1 MTTQKNSLKQNK
13 QHGFNA
19 IININAPKDQVW
31 AVLEDFNN
39 VYLWAP
45 GVSKSH
51 ALGDKRQ
58 EVGASRYCKL
68 EDFGEIDEVVTE
80 WNQGEGFT
88 YSVSALGPLNNAVS
102 RWTLTT
108 INATTTQLEVEFAY
122 DIRFGLLGK
131 MMHALV
137 MQKKLHTS
145 LPQTL
150 QDFKNHM
157 ESKKINR
164 PYKNQASVSSA
175 VSASTT

>member
-1 MTTQKNSLKQNK
+1 MAIQKTSLKQNK

-19 IININAPKDQVW
+19 TISINAPKDEVW
-31 AVLEDFNN
+31 TVLEDFND

-58 EVGASRYCKL
+58 EVGAARYCKL
-68 EDFGEIDEVVTE
+68 VDFGEIDEVITE

-88 YSVSALGPLNNAVS
+88 YTVSALGPLNNAVS
-102 RWTLTT
+102 RWKLTKV
-108 INATTTQLEVEFAY
+108 NAHTTQLEVELAY
-122 DIRFGLLGK
+122 DIRFGLFGK
-131 MMHALV
+131 VMHTLV

-150 QDFKNHM
+150 EDLKQRVETGKL
-157 ESKKINR
+157 IR
-164 PYKNQASVSSA
+164 PLTSSA
-175 VSASTT
+175 NAAAAH

>member
-1 MTTQKNSLKQNK
+1 MAAQKNSLKQDK

-19 IININAPKDQVW
+19 IININAAKEEVW

-39 VYLWAP
+39 VYQWAP

-51 ALGDKRQ
+51 GLGDKRQ
-58 EVGASRYCKL
+58 EVGAARYCKL

-80 WNQGEGFT
+80 WEQGEGFT
-88 YSVSALGPLNNAVS
+88 YTVSALGPLNNAVS
-102 RWTLTT
+102 RWTLTQKDS
-108 INATTTQLEVEFAY
+108 NTTQLEVEFAY
-122 DIRFGLLGK
+122 DIRFGLFGK

-137 MQKKLHTS
+137 MKKKLHTS

-157 ESKKINR
+157 ESGK
-164 PYKNQASVSSA
+164 VSHFVTNKDNM
-175 VSASTT
+175 VSAH

>member
-1 MTTQKNSLKQNK
+1 MAIQKTSLKQNK

-19 IININAPKDQVW
+19 TISISAPKDEVW
-31 AVLEDFNN
+31 TVLEDFND

-58 EVGASRYCKL
+58 EVGAARYCKL
-68 EDFGEIDEVVTE
+68 EDFGEIDEVITE

-88 YSVSALGPLNNAVS
+88 YTVSALGPLNNAVS
-102 RWTLTT
+102 RWTLTKV
-108 INATTTQLEVEFAY
+108 NASTTQLEVEFAY
-122 DIRFGLLGK
+122 DIRFGLFGK

-157 ESKKINR
+157 ESNKV
-164 PYKNQASVSSA
+164 AA
-175 VSASTT
+175 H

>member
-1 MTTQKNSLKQNK
+1 MSHNRSSLKLNK

-19 IININAPKDQVW
+19 IVNINAPKDKVW
-31 AVLEDFNN
+31 EVLEDFND

-51 ALGDKRQ
+51 ALGNKRQ
-58 EVGASRYCKL
+58 EVGAARYCKL
-68 EDFGEIDEVVTE
+68 EEFGEIDEVITE

-88 YSVSALGPLNNAVS
+88 YTVSALGPLNNAVS
-102 RWTLTT
+102 RWTLTQVDD
-108 INATTTQLEVEFAY
+108 NTTQLEVEFAY
-122 DIRFGLLGK
+122 DIRFSLFGK

-150 QDFKNHM
+150 EDFKRHM
-157 ESKKINR
+157 ESRKVNGSYRKE
-164 PYKNQASVSSA
+164 QQ
-175 VSASTT
+175 TTAAH

>member
-1 MTTQKNSLKQNK
+1 MATQKNSLKQYK

-19 IININAPKDQVW
+19 ITRINAPKDEVW
-31 AVLEDFNN
+31 AVLEDFND

-58 EVGASRYCKL
+58 EVGAARYCKL
-68 EDFGEIDEVVTE
+68 EDFGEIDEVITE
-80 WNQGEGFT
+80 WKQGEGFT
-88 YSVSALGPLNNAVS
+88 YTVSALGPLNNAVS
-102 RWTLTT
+102 RWTLTKVD
-108 INATTTQLEVEFAY
+108 AKTTQLEVEFAY
-122 DIRFGLLGK
+122 DIRFGLFGK
-131 MMHALV
+131 MMHTLV

-157 ESKKINR
+157 ESGKANP
-164 PYKNQASVSSA
+164 PYKTQATMA
-175 VSASTT
+175 AN

>member
-1 MTTQKNSLKQNK
+1 MSHHISSLKQNK

-19 IININAPKDQVW
+19 IVNINAPKNELW

-39 VYLWAP
+39 VYQWAP

-58 EVGASRYCKL
+58 EVGAARYCKL
-68 EDFGEIDEVVTE
+68 EDFGEIDEVITE
-80 WNQGEGFT
+80 WHQGEGFT
-88 YSVSALGPLNNAVS
+88 YTVSALGPLNNAVS
-102 RWTLTT
+102 RWTLMTVDA
-108 INATTTQLEVEFAY
+108 NTTQLEVEFAY
-122 DIRFGLLGK
+122 DIRFGIFGK

-157 ESKKINR
+157 ESGKANR
-164 PYKNQASVSSA
+164 PLNTQASTVA
-175 VSASTT
+175 AH